1 MPAVFIIMDYEL
13 VTTYRDLKAVCD
25 AASQCEAIAL
35 DTEFVRTRTLT
46 PQLGLLQ
53 LYDGKQLVLIDP
65 LAIDDMTPFVR
76 LLENPAVIKVLHSC
90 SEDLEA
96 FLAAFDTLP
105 EPVFD
110 TQFAAAVLG
119 LGPSLGYARLVEEL
133 SGVALDKGESRTDWL
148 ARPLSANQLV
158 YAANDV
164 LYLLPVYHQLNE
176 RMAECGKTQWV
187 FDEIAAL
194 GLKKK
199 SQLPLAFAYLPVKN
213 NWKLNSQQLTVLQH
227 LAAWRLGTARQKD
240 IALNFVVKESV
251 MLDIA
256 LRLPQSRNA
265 LSAIDGMIGP
275 TMRRHGD
282 TLLAV
287 VQKALEEYDDIP
299 ATEQLARVRRLVE
312 FPEYKKMLGKLKT
325 LSDDIAAQQQV
336 PVEVVASKKQMNQV
350 LKWYWLTLDETRVQ
364 GLKPDLLSS
373 WRAPLF
379 SSHLDTLLGTTS

>member
-13 VTTYRDLKAVCD
+13 VTTYRDLKTVCD

-240 IALNFVVKESV
+240 QDVVS
-251 MLDIA
+251 LH
-256 LRLPQSRNA
+256 Q
-265 LSAIDGMIGP
+265 
-275 TMRRHGD
+275 
-282 TLLAV
+282 
-287 VQKALEEYDDIP
+287 
-299 ATEQLARVRRLVE
+299 
-312 FPEYKKMLGKLKT
+312 
-325 LSDDIAAQQQV
+325 
-336 PVEVVASKKQMNQV
+336 
-350 LKWYWLTLDETRVQ
+350 
-364 GLKPDLLSS
+364 
-373 WRAPLF
+373 F
-379 SSHLDTLLGTTS
+379 SN